1 MTNFKRSYL
10 TKVGLLIIVSFTQC
24 KENTGNKEG
33 NINEQAITYVDE
45 KKISIIKL
53 IANPTLYD
61 KRTVQIKGF
70 VNIEFENNA
79 IFLNKEDC
87 ENGIDKNGIWIQ
99 ISKDNINKLSNF
111 NKKYVRLE
119 GIFDMTNNG
128 HDGNFS
134 GAITKIVKMEN
145 IK

>member
-1 MTNFKRSYL
+1 MRNFKRSYL
-10 TKVGLLIIVSFTQC
+10 IKVGLVIIVSFTQC
-24 KENTGNKEG
+24 KENTGNRAG
-33 NINEQAITYVDE
+33 TTNEVITYVDE

-53 IANPTLYD
+53 IANPALYD
-61 KRTVQIKGF
+61 KRIVQIKGF

-99 ISKDNINKLSNF
+99 ISKEEINRVSNF

-119 GIFDMTNNG
+119 GVFDMTNNG